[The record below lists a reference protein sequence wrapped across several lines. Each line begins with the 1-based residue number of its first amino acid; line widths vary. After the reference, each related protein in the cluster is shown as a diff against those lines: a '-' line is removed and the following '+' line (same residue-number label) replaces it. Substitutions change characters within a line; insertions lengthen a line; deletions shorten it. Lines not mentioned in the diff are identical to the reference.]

1 MKKKFKKNLVDKV
14 IEFEELC
21 KTANPLDTKDSQHF
35 GRIAQEIIQLIKEDP
50 EAAKNED
57 LREYSEG
64 MQKFLGFLRSFTLST
79 QV

>member
-1 MKKKFKKNLVDKV
+1 MKKKLIDKV
-14 IEFEELC
+14 IEFEESC

-35 GRIAQEIIQLIKEDP
+35 GKIAQEIINMIKEDP

-64 MQKFLGFLRSFTLST
+64 VQKFLIFLKSFTLTT

>member
-1 MKKKFKKNLVDKV
+1 MSKFKENLVDKV

-35 GRIAQEIIQLIKEDP
+35 GKIAQEIIQLIKEDP

-64 MQKFLGFLRSFTLST
+64 IQKFLIFLRSFTLTT

>member
-1 MKKKFKKNLVDKV
+1 MKKKLIDKV

-35 GRIAQEIIQLIKEDP
+35 GKIAQEIINMIKEDP

-64 MQKFLGFLRSFTLST
+64 VQKFLIFLKSFTLTT

>member
-1 MKKKFKKNLVDKV
+1 M
-14 IEFEELC
+14 
-21 KTANPLDTKDSQHF
+21 
-35 GRIAQEIIQLIKEDP
+35 IKEDP

-64 MQKFLGFLRSFTLST
+64 VQKFLIFLKSFTLTT

>member
-1 MKKKFKKNLVDKV
+1 MKEKLVDKV

-35 GRIAQEIIQLIKEDP
+35 GKIAQEIINIIKEDP
-50 EAAKNED
+50 EAAKDED

-64 MQKFLGFLRSFTLST
+64 VQKFLVFLKSFTLTT
-79 QV
+79 QI

>member
-1 MKKKFKKNLVDKV
+1 MKKKLIDKV

-35 GRIAQEIIQLIKEDP
+35 GKIAREIIDMIKEDP
-50 EAAKNED
+50 EAAKDED

-64 MQKFLGFLRSFTLST
+64 VQKFLIFLKSFTLTT

>member
-1 MKKKFKKNLVDKV
+1 MKKKLIDKV

-35 GRIAQEIIQLIKEDP
+35 GKIAQEIIDMIKEDP
-50 EAAKNED
+50 EAAKDED

-64 MQKFLGFLRSFTLST
+64 VQKFLIFLKSFTLTT

>member
-1 MKKKFKKNLVDKV
+1 MKKKLIDKV

-21 KTANPLDTKDSQHF
+21 KTANPLDTEDSQHF
-35 GRIAQEIIQLIKEDP
+35 GKIAQEIIDMIKEDP
-50 EAAKNED
+50 ETAKDED

-64 MQKFLGFLRSFTLST
+64 VQKFLIFLKSFTLTT